1 MIWVVMDVIIFFTLG
16 ATFLVIILVL
26 FVISLLKRN
35 SQKEDSEIYKELRKI
50 QDTLE
55 KKLK

>member
-1 MIWVVMDVIIFFTLG
+1 MDVIIFFTLG